1 MKHLTSKILLLICW
15 VSVLGALLSFW
26 SLNPISQHLHILY
39 APLVRL
45 SLGLYLFSLFLIP
58 IVAIAG
64 LVITL
69 LRKDLCITALY
80 ITLIPI
86 WFYVVTAVG
95 NAV

>member
-1 MKHLTSKILLLICW
+1 MKHLIGKILLLICW
-15 VSVLGALLSFW
+15 ISVLGTLLSFQC
-26 SLNPISQHLHILY
+26 LHPISQHLHILY

-69 LRKDLCITALY
+69 PRKDWRITALY

-86 WFYVVTAVG
+86 WFYVVPAVG